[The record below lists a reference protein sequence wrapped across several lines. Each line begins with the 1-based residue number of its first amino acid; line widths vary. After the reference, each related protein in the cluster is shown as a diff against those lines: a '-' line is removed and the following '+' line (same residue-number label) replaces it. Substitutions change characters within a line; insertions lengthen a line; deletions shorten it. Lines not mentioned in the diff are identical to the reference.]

1 MDELT
6 AAGITDPDL
15 RASYEECKRLNAL
28 HGKTYYLATLLLPK
42 AKRPF
47 VHALYGF
54 ARYADEIVDDLASEL
69 SVEEK
74 AEVLSKWGNG
84 VLADLKKG
92 ISQDHV
98 GRALIDT
105 VKRFDIPHEHFEAF
119 LHSMT
124 MDLTVQEYESYE
136 DLLEYVYGSAA
147 VIGLEMVPILGPLHN
162 DAFEAAKKLGIAFQ
176 LANFIR
182 DVDEDLDRGRVY
194 LPLKELG
201 QFGVTREMLEER
213 VLDLPMREA
222 DVAIRMKEPSQADLI
237 RKRLMGVRMRLYA
250 SPDYLAKHGT
260 PERIEDVAQHRLIC
274 QNPTAHQVGAGAM
287 LVAHLMSYEPRSTLK
302 VNNYF
307 GVLQGVLSNLG
318 VGVLPDYLTQDFPN
332 LSRVMPEVES
342 AEVPVFL
349 AYPEELR
356 HSKRVSAFRDFV
368 QEEIISYRK
377 QLKDQAVS

>member
-74 AEVLSKWGNG
+74 ADALSTWGNG
-84 VLADLKKG
+84 VLADLKMGTSK
-92 ISQDHV
+92 DHV

-162 DAFEAAKKLGIAFQ
+162 DAYEAAKKLGIAFQ

-194 LPLKELG
+194 LPIKELA

-213 VLDLPMREA
+213 VL
-222 DVAIRMKEPSQADLI
+222 
-237 RKRLMGVRMRLYA
+237 
-250 SPDYLAKHGT
+250 T
-260 PERIEDVAQHRLIC
+260 PEIVEALKFQIARVRQLQAESA
-274 QNPTAHQVGAGAM
+274 AGIAM
-287 LVAHLMSYEPRSTLK
+287 LEATSRPCIEAASTLYCGI
-302 VNNYF
+302 V
-307 GVLQGVLSNLG
+307 
-318 VGVLPDYLTQDFPN
+318 D
-332 LSRVMPEVES
+332 EVEKIGYDIFNQRAKTS
-342 AEVPVFL
+342 TARRVRVAGGAFIK
-349 AYPEELR
+349 R
-356 HSKRVSAFRDFV
+356 HLVSR
-368 QEEIISYRK
+368 
-377 QLKDQAVS
+377 

>member
-6 AAGITDPDL
+6 AAGITDPEL

-28 HGKTYYLATLLLPK
+28 HGKTYFLATLLLPK

-69 SVEEK
+69 SVAEK
-74 AEVLSKWGNG
+74 AEALSSWGNT

-92 ISQDHV
+92 TSQDHV

-105 VKRFDIPHEHFEAF
+105 VNRFDIPHEHFEAF

-147 VIGLEMVPILGPLHN
+147 VIGLQMVPILGPLHN
-162 DAFEAAKKLGIAFQ
+162 DAFAAAEKLGIAFQ

-194 LPLKELG
+194 LPIKELA

-213 VLDLPMREA
+213 VL
-222 DVAIRMKEPSQADLI
+222 
-237 RKRLMGVRMRLYA
+237 
-250 SPDYLAKHGT
+250 T
-260 PERIEDVAQHRLIC
+260 PEIIEALKFQIARVRQLQAEAAPGI
-274 QNPTAHQVGAGAM
+274 VM
-287 LVAHLMSYEPRSTLK
+287 LEATSRPCIEAASTLYCGI
-302 VNNYF
+302 V
-307 GVLQGVLSNLG
+307 
-318 VGVLPDYLTQDFPN
+318 D
-332 LSRVMPEVES
+332 EVEKIGYDIFNQR
-342 AEVPVFL
+342 AKT
-349 AYPEELR
+349 
-356 HSKRVSAFRDFV
+356 SKARRIRVAGKAFIKRQF
-368 QEEIISYRK
+368 ISR
-377 QLKDQAVS
+377 

>member
-74 AEVLSKWGNG
+74 AEALSTWGNT

-92 ISQDHV
+92 TSQDHV

-124 MDLTVQEYESYE
+124 MDLTVQEYETYE

-162 DAFEAAKKLGIAFQ
+162 DAFGAAEKLGIAFQ

-194 LPLKELG
+194 LPIKELAK
-201 QFGVTREMLEER
+201 FGVTREMLEER
-213 VLDLPMREA
+213 VL
-222 DVAIRMKEPSQADLI
+222 
-237 RKRLMGVRMRLYA
+237 
-250 SPDYLAKHGT
+250 T
-260 PERIEDVAQHRLIC
+260 PEIIEALKFQIARVRQLQAEAAPGI
-274 QNPTAHQVGAGAM
+274 AM
-287 LVAHLMSYEPRSTLK
+287 LEATSRPCIEAASTLYCGI
-302 VNNYF
+302 V
-307 GVLQGVLSNLG
+307 
-318 VGVLPDYLTQDFPN
+318 D
-332 LSRVMPEVES
+332 EVEKIGYDIFNQR
-342 AEVPVFL
+342 AKT
-349 AYPEELR
+349 
-356 HSKRVSAFRDFV
+356 SKARRIRVAGGAFIKRQF
-368 QEEIISYRK
+368 ISR
-377 QLKDQAVS
+377 

>member
-84 VLADLKKG
+84 VLADLKRG
-92 ISQDHV
+92 SSQDHV

-105 VKRFDIPHEHFEAF
+105 VNRFDIPHEHFEAF

-136 DLLEYVYGSAA
+136 DLIEYVYGSAA

-213 VLDLPMREA
+213 VL
-222 DVAIRMKEPSQADLI
+222 
-237 RKRLMGVRMRLYA
+237 
-250 SPDYLAKHGT
+250 T
-260 PERIEDVAQHRLIC
+260 PEIIEALKFQIARVRQLQVEAAPGIQMLEATSRPCIEAASTLYCGIVDEVEKIGYDIFNHRA
-274 QNPTAHQVGAGAM
+274 TTSTTRRVRVAGAAFVKRQ
-287 LVAHLMSYEPRSTLK
+287 LI
-302 VNNYF
+302 
-307 GVLQGVLSNLG
+307 
-318 VGVLPDYLTQDFPN
+318 
-332 LSRVMPEVES
+332 SR
-342 AEVPVFL
+342 
-349 AYPEELR
+349 
-356 HSKRVSAFRDFV
+356 
-368 QEEIISYRK
+368 
-377 QLKDQAVS
+377 

>member
-6 AAGITDPDL
+6 AAGITEPDL

-28 HGKTYYLATLLLPK
+28 HGKTYFLATLLLPK

-69 SVEEK
+69 SIEEK
-74 AEVLSKWGNG
+74 AQALSTWGDG

-92 ISQDHV
+92 TSDDHV

-124 MDLTVQEYESYE
+124 MDLTVQEYETYE

-162 DAFEAAKKLGIAFQ
+162 DAYEAAKKLGIAFQ

-194 LPLKELG
+194 LPIKELA

-213 VLDLPMREA
+213 VLTPEIIEA
-222 DVAIRMKEPSQADLI
+222 LKFQIARVRQLQADAAPGIAMLEASSRPCIQAASTLYCGIVDEVEKIGYDIFNQRAKTSTGRRI
-237 RKRLMGVRMRLYA
+237 RV
-250 SPDYLAKHGT
+250 
-260 PERIEDVAQHRLIC
+260 
-274 QNPTAHQVGAGAM
+274 AGAAFIKRQ
-287 LVAHLMSYEPRSTLK
+287 LI
-302 VNNYF
+302 
-307 GVLQGVLSNLG
+307 
-318 VGVLPDYLTQDFPN
+318 
-332 LSRVMPEVES
+332 SR
-342 AEVPVFL
+342 
-349 AYPEELR
+349 
-356 HSKRVSAFRDFV
+356 
-368 QEEIISYRK
+368 
-377 QLKDQAVS
+377 